1 MSNTITDN
9 PFLKQLFEN
18 KDANKNNKPGLDVS
32 ELAKAKQQAD
42 QVAQQASMGDVSY
55 DPSSKAMQSMA
66 SMQQVERAYQ
76 YSETMSL
83 QLTTKEGDTVS
94 VDFRQLYAQYQS
106 YKEMQSEE
114 QGPKGVR
121 QFESREAMEMT
132 AFEEQF
138 AFSVEGDLNEDEL
151 KAVFDVFEQVDNLS
165 NQFFDGNIEN
175 ALQQADELQIDFGQ
189 LSSFKLNL
197 TQSESMAV
205 RQQQAALAEYNDVQN
220 QSNSDETDKTADEY
234 GVDMTDLPPYL
245 QTWQD
250 TINRLDE
257 QFDNSQNFLDGL
269 MGEINAQRFP
279 DQDTRPGWLERVRA
293 FHEELMVM
301 ANKDTENSVEAPSE
315 ITETENSETP
325 LPEEN
330 LVSND

>member
-1 MSNTITDN
+1 MPNTITDN

-18 KDANKNNKPGLDVS
+18 KDANKNNKPGQDVS

-42 QVAQQASMGDVSY
+42 QVAQQANMGDVSY
-55 DPSSKAMQSMA
+55 DPSSKALQSMA

-76 YSETMSL
+76 YSETTRL
-83 QLTTKEGDTVS
+83 QLTTKEGDKVS

-106 YKEMQSEE
+106 YKEMHSEE

-121 QFESREAMEMT
+121 QFDSREAMEMT

-138 AFSVEGDLNEDEL
+138 AFSVDGDLNEDEL
-151 KAVFDVFEQVDNLS
+151 KAVFDVFEQVDTLS
-165 NQFFDGNIEN
+165 NQFFDGNIEK
-175 ALQQADELQIDFGQ
+175 ALQQANELQIDFGQ
-189 LSSFKLNL
+189 LSSISLNL

-205 RQQQAALAEYNDVQN
+205 RQQQAALAEYSDVQKQTN
-220 QSNSDETDKTADEY
+220 PEETDETADDY
-234 GVDMTDLPPYL
+234 GVNMADLPPYL

-250 TINRLDE
+250 TINHLDE
-257 QFDNSQNFLDGL
+257 QFQNSQDFLNGL

-293 FHEELMVM
+293 FHEELMAM
-301 ANKDTENSVEAPSE
+301 ANKESEKTLQEPTEVTP
-315 ITETENSETP
+315 TENSETP

-330 LVSND
+330 LVNND

>member
-1 MSNTITDN
+1 MPNTITEN

-18 KDANKNNKPGLDVS
+18 KDANKNNKPDLDVS

-42 QVAQQASMGDVSY
+42 QVAQQASMGGVSY
-55 DPSSKAMQSMA
+55 DPSHKAMQSMA
-66 SMQQVERAYQ
+66 TMQQAERAYQ

-106 YKEMQSEE
+106 YKEMQSEQ

-121 QFESREAMEMT
+121 NFESREAMDVT

-138 AFSVEGDLNEDEL
+138 AFSVEGDLNENEL

-165 NQFFDGNIEN
+165 NHFFDGNIEK
-175 ALQQADELQIDFGQ
+175 ALKQANELHIDFGQ
-189 LSSFKLNL
+189 LSSFNLNL
-197 TQSESMAV
+197 TQAESMAV
-205 RQQQAALAEYNDVQN
+205 SQQQAALAEYNDVHKQAN
-220 QSNSDETDKTADEY
+220 PESSDEIADDY
-234 GVDMTDLPPYL
+234 GVDMTDLPAYL

-250 TINRLDE
+250 TINHLDK
-257 QFDNSQNFLDGL
+257 QFENAQNFLDGL

-279 DQDTRPGWLERVRA
+279 DQDSRPGWLERVSA
-293 FHEELMVM
+293 FHEGLMAM
-301 ANKDTENSVEAPSE
+301 ANKDSENSVQEPSE
-315 ITETENSETP
+315 VTTTENSETP
-325 LPEEN
+325 LPEET
-330 LVSND
+330 LVNNG